1 MYTTYALKDDVL
13 EFGFAGL
20 LPSTVHYIYIDSL
33 PVSSSLLMPE
43 GGVLG
48 DQLISDD
55 NGNLNFDYFYVSGA
69 YDVESKDG
77 LNEVNESRIYKRRLM
92 VVCSIQAD
100 TMPESVYS
108 SASSVAQT
116 VF

>member
-1 MYTTYALKDDVL
+1 MYTSYALKDDLL

-20 LPSTVHYIYIDSL
+20 LPSTIHYVYIDGQS
-33 PVSSSLLMPE
+33 VSSSFLVPE
-43 GGVLG
+43 GGIVG

-55 NGNLNFDYFYVSGA
+55 NGNLNFEYFYVSGA

-77 LNEVNESRIYKRRLM
+77 LDEVNESRTYKRRHM

-100 TMPESVYS
+100 IMPESVYS
-108 SASSVAQT
+108 SASSVATT